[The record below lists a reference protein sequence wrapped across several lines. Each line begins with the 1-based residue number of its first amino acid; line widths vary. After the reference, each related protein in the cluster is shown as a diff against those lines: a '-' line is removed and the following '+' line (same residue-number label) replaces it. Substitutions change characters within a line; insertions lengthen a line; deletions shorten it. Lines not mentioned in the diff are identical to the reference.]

1 MYEYYEEPEMND
13 ELYHYGVLG
22 MRWGRRKARASTT
35 TSEPR
40 QTFKEKRAAKV
51 KAKKDSIAADP
62 TTMTNKQLNM
72 AIRRMNLEQQYNR
85 LSGRDVNKGKERLET
100 ALKVIGTTAA
110 VGGNILNIY
119 YNSNKL
125 ANLGNQAINR
135 IRR

>member
-22 MRWGRRKARASTT
+22 MRWGRRKARTSTT

-85 LSGRDVNKGKERLET
+85 LSGRDVNKGKERLNT
-100 ALKVIGTTAA
+100 VLKVIGTTAA

>member
-85 LSGRDVNKGKERLET
+85 LSGRDVNKGKERLNT
-100 ALKVIGTTAA
+100 VLKVIGTTAA

>member
-35 TSEPR
+35 TSEPK

-85 LSGRDVNKGKERLET
+85 LSGRDVNKGKERLNT
-100 ALKVIGTTAA
+100 VLKVIGTTAA